1 MTKTPSN
8 VPLLALLLNVKT
20 RHCIFHLG
28 AYVKWTARR
37 DCDGADTGG
46 VDELNVKSLF
56 MLDNRAVDDVATA
69 CIMATAVMEPIP
81 VVLMNRM

>member
-20 RHCIFHLG
+20 RHSIFHIG
-28 AYVKWTARR
+28 ADVKGTARR

-46 VDELNVKSLF
+46 VDELSVKSSF
-56 MLDNRAVDDVATA
+56 MLDNRAVDDVDVV
-69 CIMATAVMEPIP
+69 CGCWLAVCGSVECCG
-81 VVLMNRM
+81 